1 MDTRQRA
8 LPPSAVTFNDITRHF
23 DRSERLIGFSFRL
36 SFSDFEWFCC
46 IEKLKKPPTKQPL
59 GIMAFE
65 TKYLLKGF
73 RYMYI
78 HIEPIAKLKAFL
90 FP

>member
-46 IEKLKKPPTKQPL
+46 IGKLKKTSNKAAPR
-59 GIMAFE
+59 
-65 TKYLLKGF
+65 YNGF
-73 RYMYI
+73 
-78 HIEPIAKLKAFL
+78 
-90 FP
+90 